1 MNHLPLVSVVVVTY
15 NSSQTILETLESIRV
30 QNYENIELIVSD
42 DHSSDNTVQICRD
55 WIDEYKERFASCH
68 VVESLKNTGVTV
80 NVNRGWKA
88 SRGEWVKILGGDDL
102 FLSYAVREAMQFVTP
117 EKEIIVTQ
125 YKTFFEKGGKREI
138 GTLHPRK
145 EIETFYE
152 EDNAECRKKMI
163 LHTFIEAT
171 IGYFIRRSLL
181 EKVQGYDERFPMF
194 EDAPMFFKL
203 TYMSY
208 KFYLL
213 KKPCFL
219 YRISKSITHTST
231 ERIYN
236 VRFKESSL
244 LYHRKVV
251 NKHIPWWNIIYHQ
264 SFWMAYI
271 QFHLIVKL
279 AHNRNNKLS
288 HFIKTVI
295 YYLTI
300 DNYLKK

>member
-1 MNHLPLVSVVVVTY
+1 MNHSPLVSVVIVTY
-15 NSSQTILETLESIRV
+15 NSSQTILETLDSVRM
-30 QNYENIELIVSD
+30 QDYENIELIVSD

-55 WIDEYKERFASCH
+55 WMDEHNERFVSCQ
-68 VVESLKNTGVTV
+68 VVESPNNTGVTA

-88 SRGEWVKILGGDDL
+88 CCGEWVKILGGDDL
-102 FLSYAVREAMQFVTP
+102 FLPYAIREAMNFVTP

-145 EIETFYE
+145 EIEPFYE
-152 EDNAECRKKMI
+152 EDNAERRKKMI

-171 IGYFIRRSLL
+171 IGYFIRRELL
-181 EKVQGYDERFPMF
+181 EKVNGYDERFPMF

-203 TYMSY
+203 TYMGY

-219 YRISKSITHTST
+219 YRISESITHPST
-231 ERIYN
+231 DKVYN

-251 NKHIPWWNIIYHQ
+251 NKHIPWWNFIYHQ
-264 SFWMAYI
+264 SFWMAFI
-271 QFHLIVKL
+271 QFHLIVKF

-288 HFIKTVI
+288 HLIKTVI